1 MELKPFKDQVAI
13 FMRRLYERGLTTS
26 LGGNISLKV
35 SENTLLITPSGID
48 KGTITAAQIGVMH
61 LDGTNLTP
69 TLKPSMEAP
78 MHLAVYAARP
88 DVKAVIHAHPVTA
101 STFAASNI
109 KINCRL
115 LAESRLFLGEVQTAP
130 YACMGTSALAE
141 SVDSQIATGTKAV
154 LMANHGA
161 LTVGETLLQAF
172 DRMEVLESAAKITL
186 MTRLLG
192 NQKELN
198 EHQLSEIDCLFGCP
212 P

>member
-1 MELKPFKDQVAI
+1 MELKSHKNLVAY
-13 FMRRLYERGLTTS
+13 FMRRLYERRLTTS

-35 SENTLLITPSGID
+35 SGETILITPSGID
-48 KGTITAAQIGVMH
+48 KGLIADDQIAEMH
-61 LDGTNLTP
+61 PDSTNLTP
-69 TLKPSMEAP
+69 KLNPSIETP
-78 MHLAVYAARP
+78 MHLAVYATRP

-130 YACMGTSALAE
+130 YACMGTPELAA
-141 SVDSQIATGTKAV
+141 SVVDILATGSNAV

-161 LTVGETLLQAF
+161 LTVGESLLQAF

-186 MTRLLG
+186 MAKLLG
-192 NQKELN
+192 DQKELSK
-198 EHQLSEIDCLFGCP
+198 HQLAEIDGLFS
-212 P
+212 

>member
-1 MELKPFKDQVAI
+1 MELIPLKNQLAY

-35 SENTLLITPSGID
+35 CSNTLLITPSGLD
-48 KGTITAAQIGVMH
+48 KGTITADHIGEMQP
-61 LDGTNLTP
+61 DGTNLTP
-69 TLKPSMEAP
+69 MLKPSMEAP

-88 DVKAVIHAHPVTA
+88 DIKAVIHAHPVMA
-101 STFAASNI
+101 STFAASET

-115 LAESRLFLGEVQTAP
+115 LAESRLFLREVQTAP

-141 SVDSQIATGTKAV
+141 SVVSEIATGANAV

-172 DRMEVLESAAKITL
+172 DRMEVLESAAKVTL
-186 MTRLLG
+186 MTKLLG
-192 NQKELN
+192 SQRELGK
-198 EHQLSEIDCLFGCP
+198 HQLSEIDCLFC
-212 P
+212 